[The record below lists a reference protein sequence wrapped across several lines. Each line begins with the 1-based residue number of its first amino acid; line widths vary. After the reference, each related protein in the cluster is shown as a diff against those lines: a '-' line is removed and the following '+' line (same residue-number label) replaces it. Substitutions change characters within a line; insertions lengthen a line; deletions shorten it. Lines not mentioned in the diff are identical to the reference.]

1 MADNKE
7 YMTRQEE
14 LGSIQVSEDVIA
26 AIATSAALETDGVGG
41 LLSNAGGKKLTAK
54 GVRVDMDE
62 AGLVVSLFI
71 MIRYGCSVTEIANR
85 VQNAVFTA
93 LSDMT
98 GFSVHTVNV
107 HVGGIS
113 FE

>member
-14 LGSIQVSEDVIA
+14 LGTIQVSEDVIA
-26 AIATSAALETDGVGG
+26 AIATSAALETDGVSG
-41 LLSNAGGKKLTAK
+41 LLSSAGSGKKLTAK

-62 AGLVVSLFI
+62 TGLVVSLFI
-71 MIRYGCSVTEIANR
+71 MIRYGCSVTEIASK
-85 VQNAVFTA
+85 VQNAVFSA
-93 LSDMT
+93 LGDMT

-107 HVGGIS
+107 HVGGVT
-113 FE
+113 F

>member
-14 LGSIQVSEDVIA
+14 LGTIQVSEDVLA
-26 AIATSAALETDGVGG
+26 AIATSAALETDGVSG
-41 LLSNAGGKKLTAK
+41 LISSTGGKKTTAK
-54 GVRVDMDE
+54 GVRVEMTE
-62 AGLVVSLFI
+62 AGLVVSLYI
-71 MIRYGCSVTEIANR
+71 MIRYGCAVTELATK
-85 VQNAVFTA
+85 VQNAVFSA
-93 LSDMT
+93 LADMT

-107 HVGGIS
+107 HVGGVS